1 MTDTDLFTVAAARP
15 AFTVSAAVSAT
26 VTRRTASGKRGR
38 RIAFNVY
45 EGEDLRTITP
55 AGRDAWAL
63 GELIAAGAAGCTPI
77 DNPGPR
83 WSGYVH
89 KLKRIYRLN
98 VETISEM
105 HGGDY
110 AGKHARYVLRS
121 KVRLADP
128 ADAARRGG
136 DQ

>member
-1 MTDTDLFTVAAARP
+1 MTPDLFSVAAEP
-15 AFTVSAAVSAT
+15 
-26 VTRRTASGKRGR
+26 VTRSAISKATRGKRV
-38 RIAFNVY
+38 AFYVY
-45 EGEDLRTITP
+45 DCPDGYARTITP

-63 GELIAAGAAGCTPI
+63 GQLIAAGETGCTPI

-89 KLKRIYRLN
+89 KLKRIYGLN
-98 VETISEM
+98 IESITEM

-121 KVRLADP
+121 KVQFADP
-128 ADAARRGG
+128 ADAARFGG
-136 DQ
+136 AQ

>member
-1 MTDTDLFTVAAARP
+1 MSAPNLLTVVPQRTSSTPRP
-15 AFTVSAAVSAT
+15 ATT
-26 VTRRTASGKRGR
+26 KRGR
-38 RIAFNVY
+38 RVPFNVT
-45 EGEDLRTITP
+45 EGADVRTINP

-63 GELIAAGAAGCTPI
+63 GELILAGAAGCTPI

-89 KLKRIYRLN
+89 KLKRIYGLDI
-98 VETISEM
+98 ESITEM

-121 KVRLADP
+121 KVRFADP
-128 ADAARRGG
+128 AVAARHG
-136 DQ
+136 DDR

>member
-1 MTDTDLFTVAAARP
+1 MSDLFTMAADRAT
-15 AFTVSAAVSAT
+15 FTVSAAVSRHAP
-26 VTRRTASGKRGR
+26 TRARRGQ
-38 RIAFNVY
+38 RIAFTVTD
-45 EGEDLRTITP
+45 GEDVRTITP

-63 GELIAAGAAGCTPI
+63 GELILAGAGGCTPI

-83 WSGYVH
+83 WSGYVF

-98 VETISEM
+98 VETITEM

-121 KVRLADP
+121 LVAFADP
-128 ADAARRGG
+128 TDEARARCAP
-136 DQ
+136 